1 MADKVSYQSSIAE
14 LHDALE
20 GLKQKLAADSKESES
35 LVECIECMV
44 IAEDLLTEVYHTYF
58 SSEQS
63 FEEDKP
69 ATVLFELARNE
80 LITPYLV
87 EEFMEA
93 QRSVILFRRADHLK
107 EHTLYQE
114 YLSKIPIFYAMLKAL
129 IPVIE
134 RLPKGL
140 KKTYEERDHDEEHG

>member
-1 MADKVSYQSSIAE
+1 MAYKKSYQSSIAE

-20 GLKQKLAADSKESES
+20 GFKEKLAAYSDESAS
-35 LVECIECMV
+35 VVECIECMV
-44 IAEDLLTEVYHTYF
+44 IAEDLLNELYYTYF
-58 SSEQS
+58 SSQQS
-63 FEEDKP
+63 FEEDKA

-87 EEFMEA
+87 EEYMEA
-93 QRSVILFRRADHLK
+93 QRAVILFRVAENLK

-114 YLSKIPIFYAMLKAL
+114 YLSKIPIFCAMLQAL
-129 IPVIE
+129 VPVVE

-140 KKTYEERDHDEEHG
+140 ERSYEERDDDEEHL